1 MHVHE
6 GSLQSVECNVTMEH
20 WNGIL
25 EWNAAMTNLKLV
37 VIRYR
42 IAQLCGEG
50 KYWRIWRIDIH
61 LPMFY
66 LPVFSLP

>member
-6 GSLQSVECNVTMEH
+6 DSLQSIECNVTMEH

-37 VIRYR
+37 VIRYLDFKMGTKR
-42 IAQLCGEG
+42 ILKKQ
-50 KYWRIWRIDIH
+50 
-61 LPMFY
+61 
-66 LPVFSLP
+66 FSLCCET